1 MSSIG
6 PQLPPHLQS
15 DPQPSKRKS
24 PSSPTSPPPAKR
36 IANENEIDLSDSDDG
51 YGPQAPASA
60 SAPPASAAK
69 NDAEIDLESDSE
81 DDYGP
86 RAPAASQA
94 PAAPQPHP
102 TSQTKDE
109 DDSSSDDDY
118 GPALP
123 TAQTRKP
130 IGPAMPP
137 TAAEV
142 DEAPKRDDWMLAP
155 PPSGPLSVNDPSK
168 IAARSFSSKPG
179 GPKPQDGASSIWTET
194 PEEKLARLQASVL
207 GKSEPASTSSQPQ
220 SKPGRTKEQE
230 ERDRETKKK
239 FEAARG
245 KSMVEEARERRKA
258 GGKARDEEG
267 DDDPS
272 KRAFDREKD
281 MAIGGRFSGKER
293 REMMESAKDQSR
305 FSKGTFL

>member
-15 DPQPSKRKS
+15 YSSKRKS
-24 PSSPTSPPPAKR
+24 PPSESTSPPAKR
-36 IANENEIDLSDSDDG
+36 VANENEIALDDSNSDDG
-51 YGPQAPASA
+51 YGSKPSGAPAAQNANKDEINLDSESEDDMGPA
-60 SAPPASAAK
+60 PPPQPVSAPTQPPEDDDS
-69 NDAEIDLESDSE
+69 SSSE

-86 RAPAASQA
+86 SLPSASNRA
-94 PAAPQPHP
+94 
-102 TSQTKDE
+102 
-109 DDSSSDDDY
+109 
-118 GPALP
+118 
-123 TAQTRKP
+123 P
-130 IGPAMPP
+130 IGPSLPP
-137 TAAEV
+137 SAAEE
-142 DEAPKRDDWMLAP
+142 DTAPKRDNWMLAP

-168 IAARSFSSKPG
+168 IAARSFSSKPSSR
-179 GPKPQDGASSIWTET
+179 PKEGASSIWTET

-207 GKSEPASTSSQPQ
+207 GKSDPNASATSHKSTSQK
-220 SKPGRTKEQE
+220 SKDDEAKERRIKE
-230 ERDRETKKK
+230 N

-245 KSMVEEARERRKA
+245 KSMVEEARERRKT
-258 GGKARDEEG
+258 GGKAVDEEG

-293 REMMESAKDQSR
+293 REMMESAKDKSR

>member
-15 DPQPSKRKS
+15 SSSKRKS
-24 PSSPTSPPPAKR
+24 PPSESASPPAKR
-36 IANENEIDLSDSDDG
+36 VANENEIALDSSSDDEYGPKPSGAPAPTAQNSNKDEINLDSDSEDDM
-51 YGPQAPASA
+51 GPAPPPQPASA
-60 SAPPASAAK
+60 PSQPPAEEEDS
-69 NDAEIDLESDSE
+69 SSE

-86 RAPAASQA
+86 SLPSAATRA
-94 PAAPQPHP
+94 
-102 TSQTKDE
+102 
-109 DDSSSDDDY
+109 
-118 GPALP
+118 
-123 TAQTRKP
+123 P
-130 IGPAMPP
+130 IGPSLPP
-137 TAAEV
+137 SAAEA
-142 DEAPKRDDWMLAP
+142 DEAPKRDNWMLAP

-168 IAARSFSSKPG
+168 IAARSFSSKPSSK
-179 GPKPQDGASSIWTET
+179 PKEGTSSIWTET

-207 GKSEPASTSSQPQ
+207 GKSDPNATPTSSKD
-220 SKPGRTKEQE
+220 SGRKKTREDEARERQIKEN
-230 ERDRETKKK
+230 

-245 KSMVEEARERRKA
+245 KSMVEEARERRRK
-258 GGKARDEEG
+258 GPGKGVDEEG

-293 REMMESAKDQSR
+293 REMMESAKDKSR